1 MMLFQQG
8 FIYGLVYGDSCI
20 FPHDSSY
27 SVTVGEAFVTD
38 TSKRSDYMNIVELET
53 ELTRLE
59 VVRAQTEKNTALR
72 FPVLLADDCEEDRI
86 LFRLAVNKSLCLK
99 PVAEVRDGVEAVEY
113 LSGQGQYGNREKFP
127 FPELLLLDIQM
138 PRLDGLGVLGW
149 LQNQDFPNL
158 RVVMLSASL
167 DPANIQKV
175 LALGADYYQAKDIG
189 ETMEALI
196 RRLELLMVLMHHRE
210 PKRFM
215 KNLPPPSHNED
226 MQSYTTLKLVDGRAD
241 NWEEAIRAAADSKR
255 NFIFIVKTEQELEK
269 LWSAL
274 GTTSIVPER
283 IHRWG
288 ILAMAEALQTD
299 DYAFLLESHE
309 DNAVYLIGQLTLERN
324 APPLM
329 RRYMLYC
336 ELRGIISDH
345 NTLEEAG
352 TSLLSY
358 LNFFKR
364 APLLPLAGIYEY
376 LNGKWVRVKK
386 LTSEPMPTD

>member
-1 MMLFQQG
+1 
-8 FIYGLVYGDSCI
+8 
-20 FPHDSSY
+20 
-27 SVTVGEAFVTD
+27 
-38 TSKRSDYMNIVELET
+38 MNIVELET

-59 VVRAQTEKNTALR
+59 VVRAQTEKNAALR
-72 FPVLLADDCEEDRI
+72 FPVLVVDDCEEDRI
-86 LFRLAVNKSLCLK
+86 LLRNAIHKSLCLK
-99 PVAEVRDGVEAVEY
+99 PVAEVRDGVEALEY
-113 LSGQGQYGNREKFP
+113 LSGVRQYENREKFP

-138 PRLDGLGVLGW
+138 PRIDGIGVLTW
-149 LQNQDFPNL
+149 LQKQDFPNL

-175 LALGADYYQAKDIG
+175 LSLGADYYQAKESG
-189 ETMEALI
+189 EKLDALI

-215 KNLPPPSHNED
+215 KNLPLPSHNEG

-255 NFIFIVKTEQELEK
+255 NFILVIKTEQELEK

-288 ILAMAEALQTD
+288 VLAMAEALQTD
-299 DYAFLLESHE
+299 DYAFLLEHHE
-309 DNAVYLIGQLTLERN
+309 DNAVYLIEQLTLQRN
-324 APPLM
+324 VPPLVQ
-329 RRYMLYC
+329 RYMLYC

-345 NTLEEAG
+345 ATIEEAG
-352 TSLLSY
+352 ISLLSY

-364 APLLPLAGIYEY
+364 ARLLPLAGIYEY
-376 LNGKWVRVKK
+376 LDGKWVRVKK
-386 LTSEPMPTD
+386 LTSDPISND